1 MNILTKEEALKA
13 LRAGK
18 KLYCNTWKEE
28 EYIFMENDIV
38 YDEGIYQYNASELI
52 TTILECDLYLK
63 GDN

>member
-18 KLYCNTWKEE
+18 KLYCNTWNEE
-28 EYIFMENDIV
+28 EYIFMENDEL
-38 YDEGIYQYNASELI
+38 YDDEGYEYSASELV

-63 GDN
+63 EDK